1 MELSTTKFFALSAAI
16 GTLAQAALA
25 RAEGRDADVV
35 GLLGAARRRRVEIG
49 DRPGIAECNAELA
62 RLQQRPVPA

>member
-1 MELSTTKFFALSAAI
+1 LELSTTKFFALSA
-16 GTLAQAALA
+16 
-25 RAEGRDADVV
+25 ES
-35 GLLGAARRRRVEIG
+35 